1 MCFHWAPTETNLMA
15 GIRCRFM
22 FPWQEQREH
31 EAATPDCP
39 DVPELHTKVDE
50 ALKLVNISDQQYVQ
64 ILQVTQHH
72 LEDTAYLMEKM
83 REKFG
88 WVTELATQTLGTED
102 TFSSRKVVPGVHQGN
117 VSKQDETMIDLSI
130 LLSPNV
136 TLKIP
141 LEESSESSNFVSYV
155 LEKAVQ
161 HYKEHFKTW

>member
-1 MCFHWAPTETNLMA
+1 MSWTFSFTALPSSLL
-15 GIRCRFM
+15 
-22 FPWQEQREH
+22 
-31 EAATPDCP
+31 DCP

-72 LEDTAYLMEKM
+72 LEDTAYLMEEM
-83 REKFG
+83 REEFG
-88 WVTELATQTLGTED
+88 WVAELANQTPGTES

-130 LLSPNV
+130 LPSPNV

-155 LEKAVQ
+155 LEKAV
-161 HYKEHFKTW
+161 HHLKEHFKTW